1 MAPVV
6 PPRRAPSRRVCA
18 RRLLLATTCLGAWAG
33 IGGPGSSRTFA
44 VADDAAGAQPA
55 TTADAPPTGTP
66 AVTPAE
72 LRARIRYLASPAL
85 GGRMSVEPGAHAA
98 SAYVASELHRM
109 GLAPAGP
116 DGTYFQDFTI
126 DLPRLAAGNAL
137 TLEVGGA
144 SRPFEVERDWN
155 PMAMSPSTS
164 VAGALVFA
172 GFGVVDPARGYDD
185 YAGLDVTDKVVLV
198 VRREPT
204 RPGGFSEHATFRAK
218 LARASERG
226 AAALLIVNDR
236 GTGTAGRDPLLHWS
250 ETVGVTPGSALLP
263 VAFVSKAT
271 ADALLAPLGR
281 GVAALQAA
289 IEGPGGPRP
298 ASAAVPGATVR
309 VTAAFERSQA
319 KNARNVVAMLP
330 GCDPARKDEVVVVG
344 AHHDHVGLG
353 WFGSAGGAAAQGRV
367 HPGADDNASGT
378 AALLEIAEALAGA
391 PTRPRR
397 SVLFL
402 SFSGEELG
410 LLGSVHYVEHPVVP
424 LARTVTMVNLDMVG
438 RYDPARKLEIGG
450 VGTGAGLQALVE
462 AANAP
467 YGLALAWDPQ
477 GVAPSDNTSFFRK
490 RIPVLF
496 FFTGLHPEYHT
507 PRDTWETVNA
517 DDGAKVT
524 SLALDVVKALAER
537 EARVAYTDPPK
548 VERARA
554 ALQLVPSRG
563 ADTGGVVVAEVA
575 EGGAAATAGIR
586 AGDTITALGMA
597 VVKDFRDL
605 SKALGTHPPGD
616 AVIVKLLRD
625 GEEVS
630 VTVVLGAR

>member
-1 MAPVV
+1 MAFVV
-6 PPRRAPSRRVCA
+6 PLRSRTG
-18 RRLLLATTCLGAWAG
+18 RLLVATICLSAFLGV
-33 IGGPGSSRTFA
+33 GGPGVAAPRSLAR
-44 VADDAAGAQPA
+44 ADDAGAAPPA
-55 TTADAPPTGTP
+55 TPADVAPTGTP

-72 LRARIRYLASPAL
+72 LRARIRYLASPSL

-98 SAYVASELHRM
+98 SAYVARELHRV
-109 GLAPAGP
+109 GLVPAGP
-116 DGTYFQDFTI
+116 DGTYFQPFTI

-144 SRPFEVERDWN
+144 SRPFAVERDWN
-155 PMAMSPSTS
+155 PMAMSPSTTA
-164 VAGALVFA
+164 AGALVFA

-198 VRREPT
+198 IRREPA

-236 GTGTAGRDPLLHWS
+236 GTGTATNDPLLHWS

-281 GVAALQAA
+281 GVAALQGE
-289 IEGPGGPRP
+289 IEGPGGPKP

-309 VTAAFERSQA
+309 LTAAFERSHA
-319 KNARNVVAMLP
+319 KNARNVAAMLP
-330 GCDPARKDEVVVVG
+330 GCDPVLRDEVVVVG
-344 AHHDHVGLG
+344 AHYDHVGMG
-353 WFGSAGGAAAQGRV
+353 HFGSLDGAAGQI
-367 HPGADDNASGT
+367 HNGADDNASGT

-391 PTRPRR
+391 PAPPRR

-410 LLGSVHYVEHPVVP
+410 LLGSAHYVEHPVVP

-438 RYDPARKLEIGG
+438 RYDPARKLEVGG

-462 AANAP
+462 AANAS

-507 PRDTWETVNA
+507 PRDTWDTVNA

-524 SLALDVVKALAER
+524 SLVLDVVKDLAGR

-554 ALQLVPSRG
+554 ALHLIPSRG
-563 ADTGGVVVAEVA
+563 TDTGGVVVAEVT
-575 EGGAAATAGIR
+575 EGGAAAKAGIR

-605 SKALGTHPPGD
+605 AKALASHKPGD
-616 AVIVKLLRD
+616 AVVVKVLRD
-625 GEEVS
+625 GEELS

>member
-1 MAPVV
+1 MAVV
-6 PPRRAPSRRVCA
+6 SFPRRGRSLRRAVAAP
-18 RRLLLATTCLGAWAG
+18 LLAALL
-33 IGGPGSSRTFA
+33 
-44 VADDAAGAQPA
+44 AGAPRPA
-55 TTADAPPTGTP
+55 GAGDATAAAAPPTGTP
-66 AVTPAE
+66 PVTAE
-72 LRARIRYLASPAL
+72 EFRARVRYLASPEL
-85 GGRMSVEPGAHAA
+85 NGRMSVEPGAWAA
-98 SAYVASELHRM
+98 SAYVATELHRL
-109 GLAPAGP
+109 GLAPAGT
-116 DGTYFQDFTI
+116 DGTYFQPFTI
-126 DLPRLAAGNAL
+126 DLPRLAPGN
-137 TLEVGGA
+137 TLEVGGDRA
-144 SRPFEVERDWN
+144 SRSFEVERDWN
-155 PMAMSPSTS
+155 PMAMSPSTTA
-164 VAGALVFA
+164 AGELVFA
-172 GFGVVDPARGYDD
+172 GFGVVDAQRGYDD

-198 VRREPT
+198 IRREPA
-204 RPGGFSEHATFRAK
+204 REGGFSEHATFRAK

-236 GTGTAGRDPLLHWS
+236 ATGTPERDPLLHWS

-281 GVAALQAA
+281 GIAALQAEV
-289 IEGPGGPRP
+289 EGGGTARP
-298 ASAAVPGATVR
+298 ASRRVPGTTVR
-309 VTAAFERSQA
+309 LRTAFERSKA
-319 KNARNVVAMLP
+319 KNARNVAALLE
-330 GCDPARKDEVVVVG
+330 GRDPARRDEIVVVG

-353 WFGSAGGAAAQGRV
+353 WFGSAGGPTAQGRM

-378 AALLEIAEALAGA
+378 AALLEIAEALAVA
-391 PTRPRR
+391 PPRR

-410 LLGSVHYVEHPVVP
+410 LLGSEYYVEHPTLP

-517 DDGAKVT
+517 EDGAKVA
-524 SLALDVVKALAER
+524 SLALDVVRVLGDR
-537 EARVAYTDPPK
+537 DDRVAYTDPPK

-554 ALQLVPSRG
+554 ALGLVPARG
-563 ADTGGVVVAEVA
+563 SDVGGVVVAEVT
-575 EGGAAATAGIR
+575 EGGPAAKAGIR
-586 AGDTITALGMA
+586 AADTITAIGLV
-597 VVKDFRDL
+597 VVKDLRDL
-605 SKALGTHPPGD
+605 AKALAARKPGD
-616 AVIVKLLRD
+616 SVVVKVLRD
-625 GEEVS
+625 GAEVT